1 MRELE
6 RKNKD
11 FKISFKLNLCRAIIS
26 KFNFRFRN
34 KLESLEIRQA
44 RVSRIQEEGGGAG
57 IRIQQLILM
66 ATRHQQGNSSLIGE
80 VDVGCIVCIEVKQ
93 LIMDE
98 VPRNK

>member
-6 RKNKD
+6 RKDKD

-44 RVSRIQEEGGGAG
+44 RVSGVEGEGEKGSEYTTA
-57 IRIQQLILM
+57 
-66 ATRHQQGNSSLIGE
+66 HFDGNTPPGSAASRETHL
-80 VDVGCIVCIEVKQ
+80 
-93 LIMDE
+93 
-98 VPRNK
+98 

>member
-44 RVSRIQEEGGGAG
+44 RVSRSQEGGGGSRDQNTTAHFDGNTPPAG
-57 IRIQQLILM
+57 KLIFD
-66 ATRHQQGNSSLIGE
+66 R
-80 VDVGCIVCIEVKQ
+80 
-93 LIMDE
+93 
-98 VPRNK
+98 